1 MRPSVEEIEITK
13 AFRFEAAHRM
23 AKGYIGKC
31 SNIHGHSWRGELS
44 VICSKLDEY
53 GMGIDFYQL
62 DQFLNQIIE
71 YFDHKITLFKE
82 DTELIRLCDLSKWS
96 YVVFDDE
103 NPTSERVAK
112 YIFDEARLYFR
123 ESQTDCV
130 VKSVMISETCSSKCV
145 WYEDMNCVC

>member
-71 YFDHKITLFKE
+71 YFDHKIILFKE

-96 YVVFDDE
+96 YVVLMMKIQQVNE
-103 NPTSERVAK
+103 
-112 YIFDEARLYFR
+112 
-123 ESQTDCV
+123 
-130 VKSVMISETCSSKCV
+130 
-145 WYEDMNCVC
+145 